1 MREIRERVRLVIGLS
16 LFRGGRK
23 RNKNMENNKTSSL
36 FIIGNGF
43 DISHSLKTNYND
55 FKKYLIKRFEIKDPD
70 SGIFDYVDLPSI
82 NSKTL
87 EYNEEEIVM
96 LVIDIINKV
105 EGKKWSDLEKNLSL
119 IDFSMYLEEFD
130 EPENFKEIYLRNDEK
145 SQSFLTFLEI
155 KKYFRDWIKSIKI
168 EKEKHKNDFQKLLN
182 IDSDKFLN
190 FNYTSTL
197 EIIYGINKEHI
208 CYLHGNTNEKDEL
221 YFGHGE
227 EIENYKEKD
236 DFEYDKYE
244 TQNNIIESLKKDTN
258 EVLKRN
264 KNFFS
269 NLKNI
274 GKIYSYGFSYGKVDL
289 IYIEKICKEINTSN
303 VVWYFNDFD
312 SEAEIKKYIEIIKKS
327 GFRGK
332 ISTFHIER

>member
-1 MREIRERVRLVIGLS
+1 
-16 LFRGGRK
+16 
-23 RNKNMENNKTSSL
+23 MENNKTSSL
-36 FIIGNGF
+36 FI
-43 DISHSLKTNYND
+43 KTKYDD

-70 SGIFDYVDLPSI
+70 LGIFDCVDLPSI

-105 EGKKWSDLEKNLSL
+105 EGKKWSDLERNLSL
-119 IDFSMYLEEFD
+119 IDFSMYLDEFD

-168 EKEKHKNDFQKLLN
+168 EKAKHKNDFQKLLN
-182 IDSDKFLN
+182 IDSDKFLS

-197 EIIYGINKEHI
+197 EIIYGISKEHI
-208 CYLHGNTNEKDEL
+208 CYLHGNAKEKDEL

-227 EIENYKEKD
+227 ETENYKEKD

-244 TQNNIIESLKKDTN
+244 MQNNIIESLKKDTN

-264 KNFFS
+264 KSFFS

-274 GKIYSYGFSYGKVDL
+274 DKIYSYGFSYGQVDL
-289 IYIEKICKEINTSN
+289 IYIEKICKKINTLN
-303 VVWYFNDFD
+303 VVWYFNDFN
-312 SEAEIKKYIEIIKKS
+312 SEVEIKKYKEIIKRS